1 MSSPLVS
8 RMQGFADS
16 IFSEMTQRALQYDAV
31 NLGQGFPDQDTPAAL
46 KQIAQDQIASGANQY
61 APGIGKPVL
70 RQAIAEHQRRFYGL
84 TVDPDTEVL
93 VTVGATEALTATV
106 LALVEPG
113 DEVITFEPFFD
124 IYASAIAVAG
134 GVQRTVP
141 MLFPD
146 FAMDFDGLKEQIND
160 RTRAIML
167 NNPHNPTGRVFS
179 EEELSQLAAIAIQH
193 DLIVISDEVY
203 EHLVFDG
210 LTHTP
215 IAALPGMAQRTL
227 TVSSGGKTFSA
238 TGWKV
243 GWVHGNAELISAVK
257 AVKQAMTFAASGPFQ
272 DAIAEGLG
280 FSDKFFAAGAEDL
293 QSRRDLLLAG
303 LTEIGIPFAQPA
315 GTYFVVADVS
325 GLGGADALAFCRRAP
340 KEYGVVAVPVSAFCA
355 TTDHSASLV
364 RLAYCKRPETISAGI
379 DKLAAL
385 APDPAKMP

>member
-16 IFSEMTQRALQYDAV
+16 IFSEMTQRALQYEAV
-31 NLGQGFPDQDTPAAL
+31 NLGQGFPDQDTPASL
-46 KQIAQDQIASGANQY
+46 KQIAQDQIAGGANQY

-93 VTVGATEALTATV
+93 VTVGATEALTASV

-124 IYASAIAVAG
+124 IYASAIALAG

-146 FAMDFDGLKEQIND
+146 FALDFDGLEAQINS

-179 EEELSQLAAIAIQH
+179 KEELDQLAAIASAH

-210 LTHTP
+210 HTHTP

-227 TVSSGGKTFSA
+227 TISSGGKTFSA

-243 GWVHGNAELISAVK
+243 GWVHGSAELISAVK
-257 AVKQAMTFAASGPFQ
+257 AVKQVMTFAASGPFQ

-280 FSDKFFAAGAEDL
+280 FPDEFFAAGAEDL

-325 GLGGADALAFCRRAP
+325 GVGGEDALAFCRRAP
-340 KEYGVVAVPVSAFCA
+340 QEYGVVAVPVSAFCV
-355 TTDHSASLV
+355 TTEHSASLV
-364 RLAYCKRPETISAGI
+364 RLAYCKLPETISAGLN
-379 DKLAAL
+379 KLSALAAG
-385 APDPAKMP
+385 PAKTP